1 MGVELTSSIY
11 TAQDWPR
18 GQTLLQNYTIVPIP
32 FAIKTTKVEVAMKEG
47 L

>member
-1 MGVELTSSIY
+1 MGVELSTSIHS
-11 TAQDWPR
+11 AQDWPR
-18 GQTLLQNYTIVPIP
+18 DQTLLQNYIIVPIP